1 MSASQRLKVS
11 VVQTQPPQPRAFC
24 SACVSEFQTIFVFGG
39 RVAGEAILSEL
50 IVFDPATV
58 SWSTPATAGTA
69 PKREHHAACFV
80 GSKMIVVGGWDG
92 NKRQNDVWM
101 LDTLSTP
108 FTWSKVEVGGRLAGH
123 SGHSLTYLPSRDEIV
138 VVGRESGQRRYSD
151 THALSVK
158 RLGNG
163 ASWKLEGSK
172 VKSRSG
178 HSATLHGDH
187 ILAWGGRRSSC
198 MDRINTRTLT
208 SGNLSFEANA
218 APVGRSFHGACLL
231 PDAAALVVA
240 GGLIDAVKSLGDVH
254 LFDLK
259 TGRWSQP
266 EIEGSL
272 PPIHAHVM
280 CRAGETIYIFGGYCS
295 GKLSNRMFAISLV

>member
-158 RLGNG
+158 RLGVCGMAQRPAVVCESTVLRNQCCVLLIAHQETG
-163 ASWKLEGSK
+163 HRGSWRDRKLNRGLDTLQHCTEITFWLGVADEAVAWIESTH
-172 VKSRSG
+172 VRSHRAICLSRPTRRLSDVP
-178 HSATLHGDH
+178 STARACCPTRRLSSS
-187 ILAWGGRRSSC
+187 LA
-198 MDRINTRTLT
+198 
-208 SGNLSFEANA
+208 A
-218 APVGRSFHGACLL
+218 
-231 PDAAALVVA
+231 
-240 GGLIDAVKSLGDVH
+240 
-254 LFDLK
+254 
-259 TGRWSQP
+259 
-266 EIEGSL
+266 
-272 PPIHAHVM
+272 
-280 CRAGETIYIFGGYCS
+280 
-295 GKLSNRMFAISLV
+295 